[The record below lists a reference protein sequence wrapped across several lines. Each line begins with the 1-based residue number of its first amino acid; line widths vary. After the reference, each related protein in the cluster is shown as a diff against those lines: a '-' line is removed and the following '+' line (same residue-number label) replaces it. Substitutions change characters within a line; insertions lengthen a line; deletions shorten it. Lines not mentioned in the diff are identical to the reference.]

1 MMNRADA
8 RPDPN
13 ASAPAPWIQSPPSP
27 QGLPSRHPHDG
38 EHRPRLAGPRIFRH
52 PHGGRGGVG
61 PSTLSVTAVE
71 DAPPPQTHSTART
84 LVDTKNLLIVVH
96 VPVRAEDPATTR
108 LKETHARP
116 CVRRGAPQSPTMR
129 GLRPDGSRDT
139 ARSHQA
145 EQILG
150 IGVVQR
156 KIATGNTGSGMR
168 AVVDVAILHGSL
180 SHRES
185 AV

>member
-1 MMNRADA
+1 MMNRADGS
-8 RPDPN
+8 PDPN

-52 PHGGRGGVG
+52 PHGGRGEVG

-71 DAPPPQTHSTART
+71 DGPSPQTHNTAHI
-84 LVDTKNLLIVVH
+84 LVDTKNPLTIVH
-96 VPVRAEDPATTR
+96 VLVRVEDPATTR

-116 CVRRGAPQSPTMR
+116 CVRRGALLSLMMR
-129 GLRPDGSRDT
+129 DLRPDDSRDT

-145 EQILG
+145 EQTLG
-150 IGVVQR
+150 IGVVPR

-168 AVVDVAILHGSL
+168 GGVDVEVLHESL